1 MADSPANP
9 GAPNAQ
15 RLRLDRD
22 RALLGLVAFVG
33 IAIRVW
39 VYRGPIVIPNGDE
52 GLVGVMVRHF
62 VHGHLAVFSWARPYG
77 GTQEMILTVPVFWLT
92 GTSLLG
98 LRIIPIL
105 FSILATFFIWR
116 VGLRTIGRRPA
127 AVAAGLF
134 WVWPPFNY
142 LVLLRAQGFYASDIA
157 YCGLLLLL
165 ALRVVEKPDLRR
177 VALWGFVFGLAYWQ
191 TAQIVPI
198 AFTTTFWMIWKAP
211 RCLRHAWAAVITALV
226 GAAPWV
232 IWNIGHG
239 FESLQ
244 QHPSLDTFA
253 KSMRILISPILAMTV
268 GLRAPYSAKLL
279 IPSGIVTWLIYV
291 AMLAVFLWGAWRFR
305 HTQASLFYAIAIV
318 FPFLYAIPRKTSYIT
333 GFPQYTTVLTPVL
346 ALLFAQVATRYWRA
360 VAVFAVAIVIALV
373 SIPRME
379 AWVRQP
385 GTPPGFLSPRSFQPL
400 AAELD
405 QMQIRHVFADYW
417 IAWRLNFDMRER
429 IVAVENWSRTAT
441 FPGGKAVPGVD
452 PTVRW
457 PPFDREVRAA
467 SRVAFVYWTASYK
480 DVTIV
485 PALKAHG
492 YKPIFVGP
500 WVIFAKPG

>member
-1 MADSPANP
+1 MSASTANP
-9 GAPNAQ
+9 TTPLLQ
-15 RLRLDRD
+15 RLHLDRD
-22 RALLGLVAFVG
+22 RVLLAIVAITG

-39 VYRGPIVIPNGDE
+39 VYRGPLVIPNGDE

-77 GTQEMILTVPVFWLT
+77 GTQEMILTVPIFWLT

-98 LRIIPIL
+98 LRVVPIL
-105 FSILATFFIWR
+105 LSLVATFFIWR

-165 ALRVVEKPDLRR
+165 SLRVVERPDLRR
-177 VALWGFVFGLAYWQ
+177 VALWGFVFGLAYGQ
-191 TAQIVPI
+191 TAQIVPA
-198 AFTTTFWMIWKAP
+198 AFVMTFWMIWKAP
-211 RCLRHAWAAVITALV
+211 RCLRHAWAAACTALV
-226 GAAPWV
+226 GAAPWL

-244 QHPSLDTFA
+244 QHPSLDTYMR
-253 KSMRILISPILAMTV
+253 SLRILISPILAMTV
-268 GLRAPYSAKLL
+268 GLRAPYSATLL

-291 AMLAVFLWGAWRFR
+291 GLLAAFGWGAWKFR
-305 HTQASLFYAIAIV
+305 NTNVSLFYAIVLV
-318 FPFLYAIPRKTSYIT
+318 FPFLYAIPRKSSYIT

-346 ALLFAQVATRYWRA
+346 ALLFAQVATRYWRS
-360 VAVFAVAIVIALV
+360 VAVFAVAILIAVV

-400 AAELD
+400 ADELD
-405 QMQIRHVFADYW
+405 RMQIKDVYADYW

-429 IVAVENWSRTAT
+429 IVAVENWSREVT

-457 PPFDREVRAA
+457 PPFDRQVRAA
-467 SRVAFVYWTASYK
+467 PRNAFVYWTETYK

-485 PALKAHG
+485 PALVAHG
-492 YKPIFVGP
+492 YQPTVVGP
-500 WVIFAKPG
+500 WVIFARSS